1 MKLIGSLAS
10 PYVRKS
16 RIAFAEKKIDIELV
30 IEDVWSPTTKMM
42 EMNPLGKIPALVLDD
57 GGVMFD
63 SRVIVEYADTLSP
76 VGHLIP
82 SNGKEKAA
90 VKTWEALCDGIL
102 DAAILIRLEKTW
114 VGREQFRSPAW
125 VDRQMSKINF
135 GLKAIS
141 EGLGNNPW
149 CYNNQFCLADI
160 AAGCVLGY
168 LLFRF
173 PELNWQNDY
182 PNLASFHDKISQR
195 PSFLETPHP
204 I

>member
-16 RIAFAEKKIDIELV
+16 RIAFAEKKIDIELA

-42 EMNPLGKIPALVLDD
+42 EMNPLGKIPALVMDD

-114 VGREQFRSPAW
+114 GGRDQFRSPAW
-125 VDRQMSKINF
+125 VDRQMSKINS

-160 AAGCVLGY
+160 AVGCVLGY

-173 PELNWQNDY
+173 PEINWRNDY

-204 I
+204 V

>member
-16 RIAFAEKKIDIELV
+16 RIAFAEKKIELELV
-30 IEDVWSPTTKMM
+30 LEDVWSPTTKMM
-42 EMNPLGKIPALVLDD
+42 EMNPLGKVPALVMDD

-63 SRVIVEYADTLSP
+63 SRVIVEYADALSP
-76 VGHLIP
+76 VCHLIP
-82 SNGKEKAA
+82 SNGKDKAA

-114 VGREQFRSPAW
+114 VGREQHRSPAW
-125 VDRQMSKINF
+125 IDRQMTKIHA
-135 GLKAIS
+135 GLKSIS

-160 AAGCVLGY
+160 AVGCVLSY
-168 LLFRF
+168 LSFRF
-173 PELNWQNDY
+173 PEINWRDEY
-182 PNLASFHDKISQR
+182 PNLSAFHEKISQR
-195 PSFLETPHP
+195 PSFVDTQHP
-204 I
+204 A

>member
-10 PYVRKS
+10 PFVRKS
-16 RIAFAEKKIDIELV
+16 RIAFAEKKIELELV
-30 IEDVWSPTTKMM
+30 LEDVWSPTTKMM
-42 EMNPLGKIPALVLDD
+42 EMNPLGKVPALVMDD

-63 SRVIVEYADTLSP
+63 SRVIVEYADALSP

-82 SNGKEKAA
+82 SNGKDKAA

-114 VGREQFRSPAW
+114 VGREQHRSPAW
-125 VDRQMSKINF
+125 IDRQMTKIHA
-135 GLKAIS
+135 GLKSIS

-160 AAGCVLGY
+160 AVGCVLSY
-168 LLFRF
+168 LSFRF
-173 PELNWQNDY
+173 PEINWRDEY
-182 PNLASFHDKISQR
+182 PNLSAFHEKISQR
-195 PSFLETPHP
+195 PSFVDTQHP
-204 I
+204 A

>member
-16 RIAFAEKKIDIELV
+16 RIAFAEKKIELELV
-30 IEDVWSPTTKMM
+30 LEDVWSPTTKMT
-42 EMNPLGKIPALVLDD
+42 EMNPLGKVPALVMDD

-63 SRVIVEYADTLSP
+63 SRVIVEYADALSP

-82 SNGKEKAA
+82 TNGKDKAA

-114 VGREQFRSPAW
+114 VGREQHRSPAW
-125 VDRQMSKINF
+125 IDRQMNKIKA
-135 GLKAIS
+135 GLKSIS
-141 EGLGNNPW
+141 EGLGSNPW

-160 AAGCVLGY
+160 AVGCVLGY

-173 PELNWQNDY
+173 PEINWRDEY
-182 PNLASFHDKISQR
+182 PNLSTFHDKISQR
-195 PSFLETPHP
+195 PSFVDTPHP
-204 I
+204 N